1 VFIIVVIIALVYGPG
16 PFGRNKDDP
25 VEIPSEA
32 DVLEESETGLY
43 SVTEPEPEPELEPEP
58 VPALEP
64 ESVLEPNLP
73 KIESEPA
80 VEPNPEAAKLIAEA
94 MSLLGEKPS
103 RLIDARERLNE
114 ALRIPM
120 SGQQRMFVKNQ
131 LSELADEWLFSRKF
145 FPQDKLC
152 ESLQVKPGDQ
162 LRVIG
167 ERFKVPYEILMEINN
182 ISRPETLKAGA
193 TIKVIN
199 GPFHV
204 KIYRSTFMMDL
215 YLQTTFVRSFRVGLG
230 KPDRQTPTGLWRVK
244 SGGKLTSPLW
254 TDPDTGQVV
263 HPESPDYPLGSRWI
277 ELEGLD
283 ESTEGRTG
291 FGIHGTKDP
300 ESIGTADSRGCIRLD
315 NGDVIIVYNLLVP
328 VHSLVRVEE

>member
-16 PFGRNKDDP
+16 PFGRNKDDT

-120 SGQQRMFVKNQ
+120 SGQQRAFVKNQ
-131 LSELADEWLFSRKF
+131 LSELAEEWLFSRKF

-199 GPFHV
+199 GPFHGFV
-204 KIYRSTFMMDL
+204 SSDHLRSKF
-215 YLQTTFVRSFRVGLG
+215 SC
-230 KPDRQTPTGLWRVK
+230 W
-244 SGGKLTSPLW
+244 SGQAGQADAHRALA
-254 TDPDTGQVV
+254 GQVGRQADLTTLDR
-263 HPESPDYPLGSRWI
+263 PGYGAGSPS
-277 ELEGLD
+277 
-283 ESTEGRTG
+283 
-291 FGIHGTKDP
+291 
-300 ESIGTADSRGCIRLD
+300 
-315 NGDVIIVYNLLVP
+315 
-328 VHSLVRVEE
+328 